1 MVFLTASPDST
12 APRHARVGA
21 LFVGLWLLA
30 WLFGPFLASAVGVDL
45 NLHGHAQLHE
55 HGHPFIDA
63 RTRWGVPNAMDVL
76 SNLPLALAGLCGLW
90 VLLCHRVDAAAR
102 PALAFFFAGLLLA
115 ALGSAWY
122 HWAPDAVGLALD
134 RLGMAVTFAGA
145 LALALDER
153 VGPRSAA
160 MALRAVLPMAL
171 VSAVLPLAQDNP
183 WPWVVVQFGGMA
195 WLAVA
200 ALQPPRPGALGVRLG
215 VLIAIYALAKLFE
228 LGDEAVFQA
237 TGQTV
242 SGHSLKHA
250 VAALAAWP
258 VLGAL
263 RQNPRAKGGT
273 AAPLVQ

>member
-1 MVFLTASPDST
+1 MVCFTASPDST
-12 APRHARVGA
+12 APRHAMAGA
-21 LFVGLWLLA
+21 AFVSLWLLA
-30 WLFGPFLASAVGVDL
+30 WLFGPLLASAVGVDL
-45 NLHGHAQLHE
+45 HVHGHARLHE

-63 RTRWGVPNAMDVL
+63 RTLWGVPNAMDVL
-76 SNLPLALAGLCGLW
+76 SNLPLAMAGLGGLW
-90 VLLCHRVDAAAR
+90 VLLRHRVGTDAR
-102 PALAFFFAGLLLA
+102 PAMGLFFAGLLLA

-145 LALALDER
+145 LALAMGER

-160 MALRAVLPMAL
+160 MALRMVLPMAL
-171 VSAVLPLAQDNP
+171 VSAVLPLTHGNV

-195 WLAVA
+195 LMALA

-215 VLIAIYALAKLFE
+215 VLIAVYVLAKLFE
-228 LGDEAVFQA
+228 LGDEVVYQA
-237 TGQTV
+237 TGQAV
-242 SGHSLKHA
+242 SGHSLKHVVAA
-250 VAALAAWP
+250 VAAWP
-258 VLGAL
+258 MLDAL